1 MTSPGCLRRAAIVTE
16 IGGATSHAAV
26 VSREIGRPAVVG
38 CGAGVAATLD
48 GRVITVDGGEGK
60 VFDGALEL
68 TAWSERDSPDLL
80 EVAAIAVRE
89 AVARGL
95 NDVVCDTPL
104 VAMLT
109 ALRLAEDGGRLRS
122 ERLSDG

>member
-1 MTSPGCLRRAAIVTE
+1 MLAARAIVTE
-16 IGGATSHAAV
+16 IGSATSHAAV

-38 CGAGVAATLD
+38 CGSGVAAALD
-48 GRVITVDGGEGK
+48 GRVITVDGGEGT

-68 TAWSERDSPDLL
+68 TAWPEQESPDLL

-95 NDVVCDTPL
+95 TNVVCDTPL
-104 VAMLT
+104 IAMLIT
-109 ALRLAEDGGRLRS
+109 LRLADDRGPPRS

>member
-1 MTSPGCLRRAAIVTE
+1 
-16 IGGATSHAAV
+16 
-26 VSREIGRPAVVG
+26 
-38 CGAGVAATLD
+38 VAAALD

-68 TAWSERDSPDLL
+68 TAWSERDSPDLV
-80 EVAAIAVRE
+80 EVAAIAVGQ

-95 NDVVCDTPL
+95 TDVVCDTPL
-104 VAMLT
+104 IAMLT
-109 ALRLAEDGGRLRS
+109 ALRPADAGPTRS